1 MSPIT
6 LTLTA
11 FGLAADAFAVSVAK
25 GMRMRS
31 LDLRPALAIALTFGL
46 FQGVMPLIGWLL
58 GASFAG
64 VIEPWDHWIAFALLA
79 GIGAKMLWEARQGDD
94 AEADSAAELDSAEAS
109 AAGAQGG
116 YRIGKRE
123 LLVLGFATSVDALAV
138 GVSLSFLQADIWV
151 AAGVIAAVTF
161 VLAMV
166 GVRLGHHA
174 GSWLSRGAEVAGGL
188 VLIGIG
194 VKILVE
200 HLG

>member
-1 MSPIT
+1 MSLIT

-31 LDLRPALAIALTFGL
+31 LDLRPALAIALTFGF

-94 AEADSAAELDSAEAS
+94 AEAGLAAEPDPAQAS
-109 AAGAQGG
+109 AATQGG
-116 YRIGKRE
+116 FRIGKRE
-123 LLVLGFATSVDALAV
+123 LVVLGFATSVDALAV

-174 GSWLSRGAEVAGGL
+174 GSWLSRGAELAGGL

>member
-58 GASFAG
+58 GASFAEI
-64 VIEPWDHWIAFALLA
+64 IEPWDHWIAFALLA
-79 GIGAKMLWEARQGDD
+79 GIGAKMLWEARQGD
-94 AEADSAAELDSAEAS
+94 EADAGLAAEPDPAQAS
-109 AAGAQGG
+109 AVTQGG
-116 YRIGKRE
+116 FRIGKRE

-174 GSWLSRGAEVAGGL
+174 GSWLSRGAELAGGL

-200 HLG
+200 HLA